1 MYKEG
6 MAVIKYTKD
15 SFLNPEALVSRDIS
29 AAFVSALAE
38 KRSNILDSTA
48 ATGIRGI
55 RYYLEGTSGK
65 VVFLDMNRKAF
76 PSTKKNVAFNKVKG
90 IVLNKS
96 IQEFANTT
104 KDKFDFIDL
113 DPFGGVT
120 PYIYDLMK
128 ISRGGTYLMVTA
140 TDTAVLCGADHKAC
154 VRLYD
159 ARPMHNEL
167 CQEIAL
173 RLLIGYITRIAAQ
186 FNFGVEVMLSFSY
199 LHYMRVF
206 LRLEHGTQAALDSVR
221 ELGYAYYCNR
231 CLYRGVHKSTL
242 PEVGKCRL
250 CKNAL
255 DTAGKIWLGNLYQ
268 KDTMELM
275 AGEMERG
282 VAKGRFD
289 VKSLQFLNRLSEEF
303 DYPLFYSVSRLTK
316 KMGIGAVS
324 PNLVIERLV
333 KGGYHAS
340 RTHLGKNAIK
350 TDAGVEEVKRCI
362 KV

>member
-6 MAVIKYTKD
+6 SAAIKYTKD
-15 SFLNPEALVSRDIS
+15 SFLNPEARISRDIS

-38 KRSNILDSTA
+38 KGSSIVDSTA

-55 RYYLEGTSGK
+55 RYYNESGSKK

-76 PSTKKNVAFNKVKG
+76 ASLKKNVVSNKVKG
-90 IVLNKS
+90 TVLNKS

-128 ISRGGTYLMVTA
+128 MSRGGTYLMVTA
-140 TDTAVLCGADHKAC
+140 TDTAVLCGADYRAC

-167 CQEIAL
+167 CQEVAL

-186 FNFGVEVMLSFSY
+186 FNFGVEVVLSFSY

-206 LRLEHGTQAALDSVR
+206 LRLRHGPR
-221 ELGYAYYCNR
+221 PHR
-231 CLYRGVHKSTL
+231 I
-242 PEVGKCRL
+242 P
-250 CKNAL
+250 
-255 DTAGKIWLGNLYQ
+255 
-268 KDTMELM
+268 
-275 AGEMERG
+275 
-282 VAKGRFD
+282 
-289 VKSLQFLNRLSEEF
+289 
-303 DYPLFYSVSRLTK
+303 
-316 KMGIGAVS
+316 
-324 PNLVIERLV
+324 
-333 KGGYHAS
+333 
-340 RTHLGKNAIK
+340 
-350 TDAGVEEVKRCI
+350 
-362 KV
+362 